1 MGRGRRTALSSW
13 VKSRGIKFGVAL
25 FLPLVALGIG
35 VWYFTSPRPREGTG
49 VGMLAPDF
57 SLERL
62 DTGDPVS
69 LSDFRGKGVL
79 LLFWQSTCPD
89 CRRAMPYFQE
99 LLTRYRDQGLVVLGV
114 CLDHEPEAALEYL
127 RSGGYEL
134 IPLWGSYE
142 RAMGIVELYEVP
154 LVPYVVLIDRKGII
168 RFRGTFPEVPSPEEI
183 ERWL

>member
-1 MGRGRRTALSSW
+1 MSRLGRR
-13 VKSRGIKFGVAL
+13 VKTRWAK
-25 FLPLVALGIG
+25 LVMVIPIAAIGIG
-35 VWYFTSPRPREGTG
+35 IWLLVSPRPE
-49 VGMLAPDF
+49 VGIEVGDRAPDF

-69 LSDFRGKGVL
+69 LSDFRGKVVL

-99 LLTRYRDQGLVVLGV
+99 LLSKYRDRGLVILGV

-127 RSGGYEL
+127 RSGGYGI

-142 RAMGIVELYEVP
+142 RAMEIVELYEVP
-154 LVPYVVLIDRKGII
+154 LVPHVILIDRKGII
-168 RFRGTFPEVPSPEEI
+168 RFRGTFPEIPSAEEI